1 MRFGAGFWGP
11 FALGQY
17 VEYAVSAE
25 RLGFDAVWIGDTQ
38 LLTPDLYS
46 AMALC
51 ANATSRIRIGS
62 GVTNT
67 VTRDLT
73 VTAGGVLALNEF
85 SGGRCL
91 LGVGVGGSAVG
102 TVGLDADSAAEFRRK
117 LALIKALVAGEA
129 VTLNGVEVRG
139 RIRAPRVPL
148 YAASSSPR
156 VLQIAGEL
164 ADGVILNVGVVP
176 ELIREALDHVAEGAR
191 RVGRD
196 PESLDVVVIAGS
208 SIGADRGRALDE
220 TRSWAATTLR
230 RVGKWMAAGG
240 DELRALGA
248 TVLARYR
255 WDEHIAEGAAHA
267 RPVSDEVAR
276 RFVFAGTAADVSQT
290 VRRLEACG
298 VTHVLPLL
306 MGTNIAGTLEAWSR
320 EVMPAWRTPS
330 MAVRAASRRGAG
342 APPAEA
348 SL

>member
-1 MRFGAGFWGP
+1 VGDSAAVQFGAGFWGP
-11 FALGQY
+11 FPLGQY
-17 VEYAVSAE
+17 VQYAVTAE
-25 RLGFDAVWIGDTQ
+25 RLGFDAIWLGDTQ

-102 TVGLDADSAAEFRRK
+102 TVGLAADGAAEFRRK
-117 LALIKALVAGEA
+117 LGLIKALVAGEA
-129 VTLNGVEVRG
+129 ATLNGVEVRG
-139 RIRAPRVPL
+139 KIRAPRVPV

-156 VLQIAGEL
+156 VLQVAGEL
-164 ADGVILNVGVVP
+164 ADGVVLNVGVVP
-176 ELIREALDHVAEGAR
+176 ELIREALDHVAVGAR
-191 RVGRD
+191 RAGRD
-196 PESLDVVVIAGS
+196 PTSLDVVVIAGS
-208 SIGADRGRALDE
+208 SIDADGARAVDE

-230 RVGKWMAAGG
+230 RVGPWMAAGG
-240 DELRALGA
+240 GEMRALGA
-248 TVLARYR
+248 TIRARYR
-255 WDEHIAEGAAHA
+255 WDEHITPGAGHA
-267 RPVSDEVAR
+267 RPVPDEIAR
-276 RFVFAGTAADVSQT
+276 DFVFAGTAAEVAQM

-306 MGTNIAGTLEAWSR
+306 MGSNIAGTLAAWSR
-320 EVMPAWRTPS
+320 EIMPAWRTPS
-330 MAVRAASRRGAG
+330 MAGR
-342 APPAEA
+342 
-348 SL
+348 

>member
-1 MRFGAGFWGP
+1 VQFGAGFWGP
-11 FALGQY
+11 FPLGQY
-17 VEYAVSAE
+17 VEYAVAAE

-51 ANATSRIRIGS
+51 ANATRRIRIGS

-102 TVGLDADSAAEFRRK
+102 TVGLTADGAGEFRRK
-117 LALIKALVAGEA
+117 LALVKALVAGET
-129 VTLNGVEVRG
+129 VTLNGVEIRG
-139 RIRAPRVPL
+139 KIRAARVPV

-156 VLQIAGEL
+156 VLQVAGEL

-176 ELIREALDHVAEGAR
+176 ELVREALDHVAEGAR
-191 RVGRD
+191 RAGRD
-196 PESLDVVVIAGS
+196 LTTLDIVVIAGS
-208 SIGADRGRALDE
+208 SIMPDGAQAVDE

-230 RVGKWMAAGG
+230 RVGTWMAAGG
-240 DELRALGA
+240 GEMRTLGA
-248 TVLARYR
+248 AIRAHYR
-255 WDEHIAEGAAHA
+255 WDEHITPGAAHA
-267 RPVSDEVAR
+267 RPVPDEIAR
-276 RFVFAGTAADVSQT
+276 SFVFAGTAAEVAQT

-306 MGTNIAGTLEAWSR
+306 MGSNVAGTLEAWSR

-330 MAVRAASRRGAG
+330 MAGR
-342 APPAEA
+342 
-348 SL
+348 

>member
-1 MRFGAGFWGP
+1 VKFGAGFWGP
-11 FALGQY
+11 FPLGRY
-17 VEYAVSAE
+17 VEYAVTVE

-51 ANATSRIRIGS
+51 ANATSQIRIGS

-73 VTAGGVLALNEF
+73 VTAGGILALNEF

-102 TVGLDADSAAEFRRK
+102 TVGLGADGAAEFRRK
-117 LALIKALVAGEA
+117 LTLIKALVAGET

-139 RIRAPRVPL
+139 RTAAPRVPV

-176 ELIREALDHVAEGAR
+176 ELVREALAHVAHGAR
-191 RVGRD
+191 RAGRD
-196 PESLDVVVIAGS
+196 AGSLDVVVIAGS
-208 SIGADRGRALDE
+208 SIGTDGAQAIDE

-230 RVGKWMAAGG
+230 RVGPWMAAGG
-240 DELRALGA
+240 DAMRALGA
-248 TVLARYR
+248 TILARYR
-255 WDEHIAEGAAHA
+255 WDEHIALGAAHA
-267 RPVSDEVAR
+267 RQVPDDVAKS
-276 RFVFAGTAADVSQT
+276 FVFAGTAADVTQT

-320 EVMPAWRTPS
+320 EVMPAWRMPS
-330 MAVRAASRRGAG
+330 MAGRG
-342 APPAEA
+342 PCR
-348 SL
+348 STRSI